1 MRYCGHC
8 GSPLQT
14 HSLTRER
21 RNVSVVFVDLS
32 GFSSLTREF
41 DPEQLRD
48 LADEVLTVVAGVIED
63 YDGYV
68 DAFQG
73 DGLIALFG
81 APHSHP
87 DDPERAVK
95 AAAAALRAIENVGRT
110 KGFTLKGRAG
120 VNTGVVIA
128 GAIGSGRVRDYT
140 VMGSAVNLAARLES
154 AAVPGQVFVGPE
166 TLKATRHCMTYE
178 TVSPVSLQGF
188 PNITEVYKLLAL
200 SEEKED
206 DPYSKLS
213 FVGRESLLQDLKG
226 SFEEVLQSRKS
237 RTVWLTGDAGIGKTR
252 LAREFLKVINEPD
265 IKWVWLEEQS
275 LDTSAMWRQLV
286 KQVFD
291 LEDEDSRNWL
301 QELRA
306 QLDIYLPGEP
316 RWQNYILGSVGLAQ
330 SKPWRRL
337 ERRGVDRTFLAWR
350 DFLKSLS
357 RKGKAHPC
365 IVLVI
370 EHSSQGSS
378 FGQFLDLLQS
388 EDAPLFVLRTSRSA
402 SNSEASL
409 ELELPPLSL
418 EESRALIDQLANPI
432 LKVATNSLVFQ
443 VGGVPA
449 NILELGRALSITP
462 QSSFSGSL
470 ASLLQARLDMLS
482 KGARQLLAY
491 AALTGERSWEG
502 LVLSLADTQGATVL
516 AEVMES
522 ELLVKEASS
531 DIEGEN
537 EYRFQSELLR
547 RAVLRMI
554 PFSERPLLHLKIA
567 TWLETHAPLGLSA
580 LIGFH
585 FKEGKSQEAAYPHY
599 LSAADLAVSEQ
610 DIKQAYVY
618 FEECL
623 KLELSGSLLAEA
635 ALAFAQAALSYEDFD
650 KALTQ
655 LNLAD
660 EWIELSQAD
669 KRAELREVHLQLY
682 DELNQ
687 MMAKSSQELDE
698 EDNSEKAHA

>member
-188 PNITEVYKLLAL
+188 PNITEVYKLVAF

-213 FVGRESLLQDLKG
+213 FVGRESLLQDLKR

-252 LAREFLKVINEPD
+252 LAREFLKDIKEED

-286 KQVFD
+286 KQIFD

-316 RWQNYILGSVGLAQ
+316 RWPNYILGSVGLAQ

-350 DFLKSLS
+350 DFLKALS
-357 RKGKAHPC
+357 RKGKAYAG
-365 IVLVI
+365 IVLVV

-402 SNSEASL
+402 TKSAASL

-418 EESRALIDQLANPI
+418 EESRELIDQLANPI

-491 AALTGERSWEG
+491 AALTGERSWES
-502 LVLSLADTQGATVL
+502 LVLSLADTQGAMVL

-522 ELLVKEASS
+522 ELLVKEGAS

-567 TWLETHAPLGLSA
+567 TWLETYAPLGLSA
-580 LIGFH
+580 LIGLH
-585 FKEGKSQEAAYPHY
+585 FKEGKSHEAAYPHY

-610 DIKQAYVY
+610 DIQQAYVY

-635 ALAFAQAALSYEDFD
+635 ALAFAQAALTYEDFD

-669 KRAELREVHLQLY
+669 KRVELRQVHLQLY
-682 DELNQ
+682 DDLNQ
-687 MMAKSSQELDE
+687 KMAKSSQELGDE
-698 EDNSEKAHA
+698 DDSEKAHA